1 MRNLEGAAIVAA
13 VEVPYARHPDGSTT
27 GDLLAQAFG
36 AALAEA
42 GIAHGEVDGLGVS
55 SFTLGPDHAV
65 DLAWRFGIAPR
76 WLMDDCL
83 GGASG
88 VDLLQHA
95 VRAIQAGD
103 ANAVVLVSGDRFE
116 PADFT
121 RLTEHYNLTT
131 RTWLRPLDAGVPNSL
146 FAMLTSRHMR
156 AHALTRADYG
166 ALVVAQRRWA
176 GMNPGAVYRSAMTL
190 DDYLAAPLV
199 SDPLGRF
206 DCVPVV
212 SGADA
217 IVVVAADHPA
227 AGGPAV
233 RLRALRNRYNQ
244 DHQDGDGLVSGLAD
258 IARQLWEDAGLGP
271 ADVDLACVY
280 DDYPVMVLIQLAD
293 LGFAAGGDVRSLV
306 HAKIATGTLPVN
318 TSGGQLSA
326 GQAGA
331 AGGMHGMVEAVR
343 QLRGA
348 AGARQV
354 AGARIAAVTGYGM
367 VEYRY
372 GTCANAVVLEGTR

>member
-27 GDLLAQAFG
+27 GDLMARAFG
-36 AALAEA
+36 QALAEA

-65 DLAWRFGIAPR
+65 DLAWRFGISPR

-88 VDLLQHA
+88 IDLLQHA

-103 ANAVVLVSGDRFE
+103 ANVVVLVAGDRFE

-121 RLTEHYNLTT
+121 RLSEHYNLTT
-131 RTWLRPLDAGVPNSL
+131 RTWLRPLDAGAPNSL

-156 AHALTRADYG
+156 AHGLTRTDYG
-166 ALVVAQRRWA
+166 ALAVSQRRWA
-176 GMNPGAVYRSAMTL
+176 AMNPGAVYRTPMTL
-190 DDYLAAPLV
+190 DDYLAAPMV
-199 SDPLGRF
+199 ADPLGRF

-217 IVVVAADHPA
+217 IVVAAADHPA
-227 AGGPAV
+227 ARGPIV
-233 RLRALRNRYNQ
+233 RLRALRNRYNP

-258 IARQLWEDAGLGP
+258 IALPLWEDAGLGP
-271 ADVDLACVY
+271 SDVDLVSVY
-280 DDYPVMVLIQLAD
+280 DDYPVMALIQLAD
-293 LGFAAGGDVRSLV
+293 LGFARDGDLRALI
-306 HAKIATGTLPVN
+306 HQRIATGALPVN

-331 AGGMHGMVEAVR
+331 AAGLHGVVEAVT

-354 AGARIAAVTGYGM
+354 TGARIAAVSGYGM

-372 GTCANAVVLEGTR
+372 GMCANAVVLEGTR